1 MFKNNFKVS
10 YSIKND
16 RKGGL
21 LEDKKLYFETLQE
34 AFIFSKYV
42 FTHNMPDFRL
52 VGRPSIERM

>member
-1 MFKNNFKVS
+1 MFMNNFKVT

-21 LEDKKLYFETLQE
+21 LEEKKIYFETLKE
-34 AFIFSKYV
+34 AFTFSKYI
-42 FTHNMPDFRL
+42 FMHNKPDFRL